1 MTIPAQMSAAFAAR
15 PGGPEVLE
23 IRSVPVP
30 QPAAGEVLIAVE
42 AAGINRPDAK
52 QRAGN
57 YAPPPGV
64 TEILGLEVAG
74 RIVGCGSGVDDAMM
88 GTDVCALVAG
98 GGYAQYCTA
107 PVPQLL
113 PKPELLSW
121 TEAAAL
127 PETTFTVWANL
138 FDIGRLKMGER
149 VLIHGGTS
157 GIGTTAIQLAKA
169 AGCWVATTGGSQ
181 HKVERAR
188 EIGADLAIDYR
199 QDDFCQAVLNATK
212 GEGVHAILD
221 LVCADYMDRNLRC
234 LADDGRLI
242 VVSFLGGAVGSVDF
256 QTLAKRRQT
265 ICGSTLRPRS
275 ISDKG
280 RLAREI
286 RTHVW
291 PLVERGLY
299 VPVINSVHP
308 LENVR
313 DAHQE
318 MEDGRHVGKIVL
330 SVKP

>member
-1 MTIPAQMSAAFAAR
+1 MRNWS
-15 PGGPEVLE
+15 PGEP
-23 IRSVPVP
+23 
-30 QPAAGEVLIAVE
+30 IAV
-42 AAGINRPDAK
+42 
-52 QRAGN
+52 
-57 YAPPPGV
+57 
-64 TEILGLEVAG
+64 
-74 RIVGCGSGVDDAMM
+74 
-88 GTDVCALVAG
+88 LVAG
-98 GGYAQYCTA
+98 VGHLGKEHARVYKELDNVELVGVVDAQ
-107 PVPQLL
+107 Q
-113 PKPELLSW
+113 
-121 TEAAAL
+121 
-127 PETTFTVWANL
+127 
-138 FDIGRLKMGER
+138 
-149 VLIHGGTS
+149 
-157 GIGTTAIQLAKA
+157 
-169 AGCWVATTGGSQ
+169 
-181 HKVERAR
+181 ERAR

>member
-64 TEILGLEVAG
+64 TQILGLEVAG
-74 RIVGCGSGVDDAMM
+74 RIVGCGPGVDDAMM

-113 PKPELLSW
+113 PKPERLSW

-169 AGCWVATTGGSQ
+169 AGCWVATTAGSQ

-275 ISDKG
+275 ITDKG
-280 RLAREI
+280 RLAQEI